1 MVKVSYLIEF
11 LVFMKKH
18 NIDIPNMDY
27 VFLTQG
33 RPRRK
38 AHEITYLHYYQV
50 ELFNFFKI
58 RPIIES
64 EKLLIHSSLV
74 RLVVELWLNLG
85 RTGDVINIL
94 LLIIKIKNKNI

>member
-1 MVKVSYLIEF
+1 MVRVSYLIEF

-27 VFLTQG
+27 AFLTQG

-38 AHEITYLHYYQV
+38 AHEITNLHYYQV

-58 RPIIES
+58 RPIIKS

-74 RLVVELWLNLG
+74 RLVVELWLNL
-85 RTGDVINIL
+85 D
-94 LLIIKIKNKNI
+94 